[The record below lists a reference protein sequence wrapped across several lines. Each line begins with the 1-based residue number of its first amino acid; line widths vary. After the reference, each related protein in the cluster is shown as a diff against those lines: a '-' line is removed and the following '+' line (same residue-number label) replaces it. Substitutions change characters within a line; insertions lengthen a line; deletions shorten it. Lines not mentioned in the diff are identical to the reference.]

1 MKKRVV
7 ITGIGAITPIGNNAV
22 DYWNALLAGKS
33 GITKVTA
40 FDASDYAT
48 QIAGEVKGFEPGNYM
63 DKKEARRMDRFTQ
76 FAVACS
82 RMALDDAKIDLEKID
97 RDRAGTIIG
106 TGIGGMETL
115 HDQYKVLFEKGPNR
129 ISPFFVPMMIAN
141 MASGLTSITFGLQ
154 GPCLTVVTAC
164 ATGTNSIGEA
174 LRIIQHGDA
183 DIMVCGGTEATISP
197 AALAGFCSMKAM
209 STRNDDP
216 EKASR
221 PFEAGRNGFVMGE
234 GCGVVILEELEHA
247 KARGAKIYAE
257 LAGYGTN
264 ADAFHITAP
273 APEGTQQAKVM
284 ALAIKDAGLTP
295 ADVDYIN
302 AHGTS
307 TPLNDKNESLAIK
320 ALFGDRAKK
329 IAVSSTKSMTGHLL
343 GAAGGIECIACA
355 LTVQN
360 DTIHP
365 TINYENPDPELD
377 LDYVPNKARK
387 QVVNVAIS
395 NSFGFG
401 GHNATIL
408 VKKYRD

>member
-7 ITGIGAITPIGNNAV
+7 ITGMGAITPIGNNLE
-22 DYWNALLAGKS
+22 DFSSALLAGKS
-33 GITKVTA
+33 GITKVTQ
-40 FDASDYAT
+40 FDASEYAT

-76 FAVACS
+76 FAIACT
-82 RMALDDAKIDLEKID
+82 RMAIDNAKLDLDKID
-97 RDRAGTIIG
+97 RERAGTLIG

-174 LRIIQHGDA
+174 FKIIQRGDA

-197 AALAGFCSMKAM
+197 AAMAGFSSMKAM
-209 STRNDDP
+209 STRNDEP

-221 PFEAGRNGFVMGE
+221 PFESGRDGFIMGE
-234 GCGVVILEELEHA
+234 GCGLVILEELEHA

-264 ADAFHITAP
+264 ADAYHITAP

-284 ALAIKDAGLTP
+284 AKAIADAGLKP
-295 ADVDYIN
+295 SDVDYIN

-307 TPLNDKNESLAIK
+307 TPLNDKNETLAIK
-320 ALFGDRAKK
+320 ALFGDHAQKL
-329 IAVSSTKSMTGHLL
+329 AVSSTKSMTGHLL

-360 DTIHP
+360 DMIHP
-365 TINYENPDPELD
+365 TINYDNPDPELD

-408 VKKYRD
+408 VKKYVG